1 MQLPFYL
8 EIHKINTTIYT
19 RKRPQVYFRKHLPHG
34 ELNAAEVQR
43 PPKLDGKLSA
53 AEMQRP
59 PKLDDINYK
68 NVFEEMFLFLVL
80 ILILNT
86 KPILKSVIISRPGK
100 P

>member
-8 EIHKINTTIYT
+8 EIHKTNTTIYT

-34 ELNAAEVQR
+34 ELN
-43 PPKLDGKLSA
+43 A